1 MKLQLPAFLNEN
13 TLSKNQ
19 FIKRVVDTEVWN
31 MLTNKVFSG
40 IFETNTTSSITFSSF
55 LLYRYRSFSRA
66 DNCFNLRINKLYK
79 SFVVTLA
86 TLPAIVCMVIMMV
99 NGSLGVGVA
108 VAGTF
113 SLVKFRSLPGTA
125 KEIGAI
131 FLAMGTG
138 LATGIGYLG
147 WRLCLQGL

>member
-1 MKLQLPAFLNEN
+1 IALNY
-13 TLSKNQ
+13 TYK
-19 FIKRVVDTEVWN
+19 
-31 MLTNKVFSG
+31 TNYTK
-40 IFETNTTSSITFSSF
+40 IFVI
-55 LLYRYRSFSRA
+55 
-66 DNCFNLRINKLYK
+66 
-79 SFVVTLA
+79 TLA

-99 NGSLGVGVA
+99 NGSLGVAVA

-138 LATGIGYLG
+138 LAAGVGYRGCAAVFTGIVNGVLFIYTASRIG
-147 WRLCLQGL
+147 EKNSTERLPKVTTPEDLDCTGVFDDRFTPYSSKCGRGSVNT